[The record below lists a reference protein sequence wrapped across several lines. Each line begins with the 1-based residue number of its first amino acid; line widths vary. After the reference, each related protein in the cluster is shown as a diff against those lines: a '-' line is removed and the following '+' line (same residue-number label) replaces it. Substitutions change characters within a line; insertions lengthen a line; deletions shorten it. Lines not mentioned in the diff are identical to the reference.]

1 MSLRGSA
8 DLQTRPGA
16 RWISNRLV
24 SHPSAPLEERWLSIP
39 ANVWHQ
45 GAMGSEHWAVVSFH
59 TVLAEQ
65 LIEERPAIGRGETV
79 QRTYI
84 PQRRS

>member
-1 MSLRGSA
+1 
-8 DLQTRPGA
+8 
-16 RWISNRLV
+16 
-24 SHPSAPLEERWLSIP
+24 
-39 ANVWHQ
+39 
-45 GAMGSEHWAVVSFH
+45 MGNEHWAVVSFH

-65 LIEERPAIGRGETV
+65 LIEERPATGRGETV